1 MTTAVARF
9 AGWVR
14 RTMPTR
20 EAMARSRWV
29 PARALESQLWR
40 FNRRSVPR
48 GVALG
53 LLVGILLPVAQI
65 VLAAILCLPGRANV
79 PVAALTTFVT
89 NPFTTPFIWAASY
102 AVGASLLCVDASV
115 AGGPIDHLLAVTDG
129 WALASQ
135 ISSIPGGR
143 RKPSV
148 ASTTSCSPSL
158 DDRMA
163 RREGVRLSNAPLP
176 TLRAAHQAATLFQ
189 KATASSHTEVPAP
202 AVCCISW
209 RRR

>member
-53 LLVGILLPVAQI
+53 LLVGILLPVAQV

-102 AVGASLLCVDASV
+102 AVGASLLRVDASV

-129 WALASQ
+129 WALLEWITSE
-135 ISSIPGGR
+135 GR
-143 RKPSV
+143 VLALGLVVV
-148 ASTTSCSPSL
+148 AVVAAAAGYLLTSFAW
-158 DDRMA
+158 RWWI
-163 RREGVRLSNAPLP
+163 V
-176 TLRAAHQAATLFQ
+176 Q
-189 KATASSHTEVPAP
+189 K
-202 AVCCISW
+202 
-209 RRR
+209 RRRAHEARA